1 MLKTNFKKNWAPLRQ
16 SPKKEVQTIQ
26 TVKPLASTVSQAS
39 TIFAIPLDAPEK
51 ALSKR
56 VYDPLA
62 IMLMKEDRSKK
73 RLFNVYD
80 NLRLQEVYEFGNNKP
95 LRHRTITE
103 GVSDDFKDLA
113 YQKI

>member
-1 MLKTNFKKNWAPLRQ
+1 
-16 SPKKEVQTIQ
+16 
-26 TVKPLASTVSQAS
+26 
-39 TIFAIPLDAPEK
+39 
-51 ALSKR
+51 
-56 VYDPLA
+56 
-62 IMLMKEDRSKK
+62 MLMKEDRSKK

-80 NLRLQEVYEFGNNKP
+80 NLRLQEVYDVGNDKP